1 MNAVQYIILASPE
14 TTPMSHG
21 KAAAQA
27 AHASVEGY
35 RLTDPTSNLYKD
47 WYVGGHH
54 TKIVLQA
61 DDVVNA
67 KMYLENRGIKCAL
80 IIDEGRTEFD
90 ADLTPTAVG
99 CALTNKDNPHIQAT
113 FSAFKLYRVAP
124 PRPEP
129 DQTEP
134 LKRRS
139 WRCRVGLHS
148 EKGHRADKV
157 WCLRCGVTWQERYD
171 GISPFLK
178 RRRDLKY
185 GSDAN
190 DN

>member
-99 CALTNKDNPHIQAT
+99 CALVNKDNPHIQAT
-113 FSAFKLYRVAP
+113 FSAFKLYKAP
-124 PRPEP
+124 PKYVILEANHTLKAADYEKARALLENGDVAGAKMVLEFSRPAR
-129 DQTEP
+129 
-134 LKRRS
+134 KRG
-139 WRCRVGLHS
+139 W
-148 EKGHRADKV
+148 
-157 WCLRCGVTWQERYD
+157 
-171 GISPFLK
+171 K
-178 RRRDLKY
+178 RK
-185 GSDAN
+185 
-190 DN
+190 